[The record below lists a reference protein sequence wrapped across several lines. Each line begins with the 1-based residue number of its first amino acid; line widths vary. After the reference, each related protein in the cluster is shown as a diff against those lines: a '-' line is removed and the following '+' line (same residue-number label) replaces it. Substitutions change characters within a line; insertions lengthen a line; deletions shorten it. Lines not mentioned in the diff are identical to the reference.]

1 MICSPA
7 PRRRRSDRMA
17 LTTITN
23 ANGRELP
30 RLTACP
36 FCGMELTSSKV
47 PSHISTCE
55 EAPR

>member
-1 MICSPA
+1 
-7 PRRRRSDRMA
+7 MA

-36 FCGMELTSSKV
+36 FCGMQLTSSKV